1 MCYLKAL
8 FIGEAVH
15 LFYRRRSPFLALAN
29 VPLHDPA
36 QISFL
41 QEVGYFAL
49 QHFNTGHLGR
59 RLDEKDLEQDEY
71 DEDSIPSSQTRRN
84 LHKPEIVSEQ
94 VDALTGSRE
103 EDIIIEDFVD

>member
-1 MCYLKAL
+1 MLLTFAKVNYSPTVL
-8 FIGEAVH
+8 FC
-15 LFYRRRSPFLALAN
+15 FR
-29 VPLHDPA
+29 
-36 QISFL
+36 
-41 QEVGYFAL
+41 
-49 QHFNTGHLGR
+49 HLGQ

-94 VDALTGSRE
+94 VDALSGSRE